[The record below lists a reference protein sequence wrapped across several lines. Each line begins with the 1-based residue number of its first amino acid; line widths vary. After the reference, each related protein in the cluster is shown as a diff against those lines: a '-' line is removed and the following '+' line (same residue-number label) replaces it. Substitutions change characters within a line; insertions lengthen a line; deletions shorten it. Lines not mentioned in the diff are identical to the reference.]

1 MGVRHYTRRSADV
14 RARDARA
21 RLALMGPPLRPLFP
35 HWFKRGVRPAATPRR
50 WRGPFLIGVL
60 IGAIVILGGHW
71 LIDNTSTADHLVAP
85 LLTDDTTGRGD
96 VIVVLGAAV
105 NERCS
110 PNLYAIRRVMAARD
124 ALAAGRAPRVLITG
138 GRAAGTPCAVSEA
151 MAALLVQLGV
161 SRDRISVETGS
172 FSTWDNA
179 RLSDP
184 VLRALGARRIVLI
197 TDALHMRRA
206 EACFRSFGYQVE
218 RLSVPVSEGH
228 PDNVSMLGL
237 GMRET
242 VAWTYYRLKGR
253 FDSSTT
259 VTAASRDAHT
269 PPAAASVTPESAR
282 MAAPP
287 TFPQGPIVIIGASYA
302 KGWTPSIPG
311 RRVINKGVNGQQS
324 WEVEARFA
332 SDALAEQPRAV
343 VIWGFINDIFRSQ
356 RPQTDATIA
365 RIHSSFRAMV
375 AAARAQGVE
384 PILAT
389 EVTITHPNTWKDSAT
404 ATIGWLLGRASY
416 QDYINGHV
424 STINEWLRDYA
435 RQEGLLLLD
444 LQAALA
450 DANGRRQRAFAADD
464 GSHISALGYDA
475 ISRAALP
482 AMSAHLARP

>member
-1 MGVRHYTRRSADV
+1 MGS
-14 RARDARA
+14 
-21 RLALMGPPLRPLFP
+21 PLRHLLPRLFR
-35 HWFKRGVRPAATPRR
+35 RGSNAAATPRR
-50 WRGPFLIGVL
+50 WRGPFVLGVL
-60 IGAIVILGGHW
+60 VGATVILGGHW
-71 LIDNTSTADHLVAP
+71 VIDNTRTADHLVAP
-85 LLTDDTTGRGD
+85 LLISNTAGRGD

-110 PNLYAIRRVMAARD
+110 PNLYAMRRVIMARD
-124 ALAAGRAPRVLITG
+124 ALSAGRAPQVLITG
-138 GRAAGTPCAVSEA
+138 GRAAGTPCSVADA

-161 SRDRISVETGS
+161 PRARITVETAS
-172 FSTWDNA
+172 RNTWENA

-184 VLRALGARRIVLI
+184 LLRGLGARRIVLI

-206 EACFRSFGYQVE
+206 EACFRALGYQVE
-218 RLSVPVSEGH
+218 RLAVPVSEGH
-228 PDNVSMLGL
+228 PDNVSMLAL

-259 VTAASRDAHT
+259 VRAASRDAHA

-302 KGWTPSIPG
+302 KGWTPSISG

-356 RPQTDATIA
+356 RPQADATVA
-365 RIHSSFRAMV
+365 RIQSSFRAMV

-404 ATIGWLLGRASY
+404 ATIGWLLRRESY
-416 QDYINGHV
+416 QDYINGRV

-450 DANGRRQRAFAADD
+450 DANGRRQRAFSADD